1 MQKEITF
8 YLSPEE
14 AANSDVYI
22 NYLSQ
27 FTGVKKTQISYFRLL
42 KRTIDARSRNI
53 KIHLTFEVFIDEL
66 PPQIITEKRKYIDV
80 SNKKA
85 VVIVGA
91 GPAGL
96 FAALK
101 LIELGIKPVIIE
113 RGKDVHTRKLD
124 IASLNRENLMNE
136 ESNYCFGEG
145 GAGTF
150 SDGKLY
156 TRSTK
161 RGNVKEILDI
171 LIEHGASEEIC
182 IDAHPHIG
190 TDKLPKIISNIRET
204 IVNCGGEYH
213 FNSKVTDLIIENS
226 IIRGVVTNN
235 KDSYFGES
243 VILATGHSASD
254 VYHLLQEKKVA
265 LEVKPFAIG
274 VRVEH
279 QQQLIDSIQYHQ
291 PERGN
296 LLPAASYNVI
306 QQVEGRGVFSF
317 CMCPGG
323 IIVPASTGKEQV
335 VVNGMSNSQRNS
347 PFANAGI
354 VVGLEV
360 EDFSQYSEYGALAGL
375 YFQSAIEK
383 AAFNAGGKTQTAP
396 AQRMVDFVN
405 DRTSA
410 NLPPTSYIPG
420 IVSASIKEI
429 LPHFITSRLKLAFK
443 EFNNKMKGFYTNEAV
458 LLGVETRT
466 SSPVRIPR
474 DKETLEHIQIKN
486 LFPCGEGSGYA
497 GGIVSSAIDG
507 VRCAEKVVERINNK

>member
-254 VYHLLQEKKVA
+254 VFHLLQEKKVA

>member
-1 MQKEITF
+1 
-8 YLSPEE
+8 
-14 AANSDVYI
+14 
-22 NYLSQ
+22 
-27 FTGVKKTQISYFRLL
+27 
-42 KRTIDARSRNI
+42 
-53 KIHLTFEVFIDEL
+53 
-66 PPQIITEKRKYIDV
+66 
-80 SNKKA
+80 
-85 VVIVGA
+85 
-91 GPAGL
+91 
-96 FAALK
+96 
-101 LIELGIKPVIIE
+101 
-113 RGKDVHTRKLD
+113 
-124 IASLNRENLMNE
+124 
-136 ESNYCFGEG
+136 
-145 GAGTF
+145 
-150 SDGKLY
+150 
-156 TRSTK
+156 
-161 RGNVKEILDI
+161 

>member
-14 AANSDVYI
+14 AANSDIYI

-66 PPQIITEKRKYIDV
+66 PPQINTEKRKYVDV
-80 SNKKA
+80 SNKKS
-85 VVIVGA
+85 VIIVGA

-101 LIELGIKPVIIE
+101 LIELGIKPIIIE

-124 IASLNRENLMNE
+124 IASISRDHLVNE

-161 RGNVKEILDI
+161 RGNVQEIIDI
-171 LIEHGASEEIC
+171 LVEHGASDEIR

-213 FNSKVTDLIIENS
+213 FNNKVTDLIIENS
-226 IIRGVVTNN
+226 IIKGVIANN
-235 KDSYFGES
+235 KDSYYGES

-254 VYHLLQEKKVA
+254 VYHLLQDKKIL
-265 LEVKPFAIG
+265 LEPKPFAIG

-279 QQQLIDSIQYHQ
+279 QQQLIDTIQYHQ

-323 IIVPASTGKEQV
+323 IIVPATTGNEQI

-347 PFANAGI
+347 PYANAGI
-354 VVGLEV
+354 VVGLEIT
-360 EDFSQYSEYGALAGL
+360 DFSQYDEYGALAGL

-383 AAFNAGGKTQTAP
+383 AAFIAGGKNQTAP

-410 NLPPTSYIPG
+410 DLPPTSYMPG
-420 IVSASIKEI
+420 IVSVSLKEI
-429 LPHFITSRLKLAFK
+429 LPNFITSRLKLAFK
-443 EFNNKMKGFYTNEAV
+443 EFNKKMKGFYTNEAI

-466 SSPVRIPR
+466 SSPIRIPR
-474 DKETLEHIQIKN
+474 DKDSLEHIQIKN

-507 VRCAEKVVERINNK
+507 VRCAEKIAERIN

>member
-14 AANSDVYI
+14 AANSDIYI

-66 PPQIITEKRKYIDV
+66 PPQINTEKRKYVDV
-80 SNKKA
+80 SNKKS
-85 VVIVGA
+85 VIIVGA

-101 LIELGIKPVIIE
+101 LIELGIKPIIIE

-124 IASLNRENLMNE
+124 IASISRDHLVNE

-161 RGNVKEILDI
+161 RGNVQEIIDI
-171 LIEHGASEEIC
+171 LVEHGASDEIR

-213 FNSKVTDLIIENS
+213 FNNKVTDLIIENS
-226 IIRGVVTNN
+226 IIKGVIANN
-235 KDSYFGES
+235 KDSYYGES

-254 VYHLLQEKKVA
+254 VYHLLQDKKIL
-265 LEVKPFAIG
+265 LEPKPFAIG

-279 QQQLIDSIQYHQ
+279 QQQLIDTIQYHQ

-323 IIVPASTGKEQV
+323 IIVPATTGNEQI

-347 PFANAGI
+347 PYANAGI
-354 VVGLEV
+354 VVGLEIT
-360 EDFSQYSEYGALAGL
+360 DFSQYDEYGALAGL

-383 AAFNAGGKTQTAP
+383 AAFIAGGKNQTAP

-410 NLPPTSYIPG
+410 DLPPTSYMPG
-420 IVSASIKEI
+420 IVSVSLKEI
-429 LPHFITSRLKLAFK
+429 LPNFITSRLK
-443 EFNNKMKGFYTNEAV
+443 
-458 LLGVETRT
+458 
-466 SSPVRIPR
+466 
-474 DKETLEHIQIKN
+474 N
-486 LFPCGEGSGYA
+486 LT
-497 GGIVSSAIDG
+497 
-507 VRCAEKVVERINNK
+507 KK